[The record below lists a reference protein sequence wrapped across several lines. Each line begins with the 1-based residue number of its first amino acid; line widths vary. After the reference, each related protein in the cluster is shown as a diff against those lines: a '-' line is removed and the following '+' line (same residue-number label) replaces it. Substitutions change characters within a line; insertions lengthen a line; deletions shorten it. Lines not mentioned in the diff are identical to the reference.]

1 MTFTRISISTD
12 QMGGSPCIRG
22 LRIPVAT
29 VVDMVDNALS
39 SRVAEQ
45 PCGAGHDAVH
55 VRQYGLQSADD
66 ETIFDRAA
74 DEPRIVVSADTDF
87 GTLLAARRARSPSVI
102 LFRRGTQR
110 RPDEQV
116 PLLLSNLSALADALA
131 DGSVA
136 VIEPERIRIRSLPLL
151 P

>member
-1 MTFTRISISTD
+1 
-12 QMGGSPCIRG
+12 
-22 LRIPVAT
+22 LRFL
-29 VVDMVDNALS
+29 VDNALS
-39 SRVAEQ
+39 PRVAEQ
-45 PCGAGHDAVH
+45 LCGAGHDAVH
-55 VRQYGLQSADD
+55 VREYGLQAAAD

-74 DEPRIVVSADTDF
+74 DEERIVVSADTDF
-87 GTLLAARRARSPSVI
+87 GTLLTARRATRPSVI

-116 PLLLSNLSALADALA
+116 ALLLSNLPALAEALA